1 MIKGIGLLINV
12 LSLFSLTKARDI
24 AYKLFSTPRTGKI
37 KKNQVPLFLSQ
48 SKRSS
53 FVFNDLEIQC
63 YQWNSERT
71 DLPLVMLFHGWE
83 SNANRWE
90 QMIDYLGDGYQYIC
104 VDSMGLGLSDGKN
117 LSVIDYSRLI
127 DYCLSTYQPNYVVSH
142 SLSSF
147 ALLYQLAQRSYPFI
161 EKVVLMGCLDRFQVV
176 IDNYVGMLGYRTTLV
191 KSLNAFLESLIHM
204 SLSDY
209 VSNQFIQKASNDVLI
224 IHDRSDVVV
233 ELKECMTFHNIAKE
247 KGIEV
252 FYTDDLGHSMQDPI
266 VFQKVLNY
274 FKEK

>member
-12 LSLFSLTKARDI
+12 LSLLSLTKARDI
-24 AYKLFSTPRTGKI
+24 AYKLFSTPRSGKI
-37 KKNQVPLFLSQ
+37 KKDQIPLFLSQ

-83 SNANRWE
+83 SNTNRWE
-90 QMIDYLGDGYQYIC
+90 QMISYLGDDYQYIC

-127 DYCLSTYQPNYVVSH
+127 DYCLSTYKPNYVVSH
-142 SLSSF
+142 SLGSF

-161 EKVVLMGCLDRFQVV
+161 QKVILMGCLDRFQVV

-191 KSLNAFLESLIHM
+191 KNLNEFLESLTHM

-209 VSNQFIQKASNDVLI
+209 VSNQFIQNVSNDVLI
-224 IHDRSDVVV
+224 IHDRSDVIV